1 LNTRARETKI
11 RVVGLTHVYE
21 GRVPTHALQEVNLEV
36 YDNEFL
42 AIVGPSGCGKTTF
55 LNIVAGFIK
64 PTKW

>member
-1 LNTRARETKI
+1 
-11 RVVGLTHVYE
+11 VGLTHVYE
-21 GRVPTHALQEVNLEV
+21 GKVPTHALQEVNLEV